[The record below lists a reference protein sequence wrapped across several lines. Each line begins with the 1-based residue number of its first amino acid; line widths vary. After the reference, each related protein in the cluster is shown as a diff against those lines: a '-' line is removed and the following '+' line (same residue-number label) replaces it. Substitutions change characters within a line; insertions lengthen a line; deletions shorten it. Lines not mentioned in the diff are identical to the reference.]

1 MEKKERS
8 PEMKGKDM
16 KLAIIVSLLKKKKKA
31 EYKKE
36 EECEDKED

>member
-1 MEKKERS
+1 MEKKERK
-8 PEMKGKDM
+8 PEMKKDM

-31 EYKKE
+31 ECKKE